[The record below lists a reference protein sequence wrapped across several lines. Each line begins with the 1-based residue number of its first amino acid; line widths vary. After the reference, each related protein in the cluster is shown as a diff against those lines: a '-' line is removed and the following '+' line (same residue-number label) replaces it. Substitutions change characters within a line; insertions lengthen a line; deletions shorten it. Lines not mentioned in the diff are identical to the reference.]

1 LIEAGSKMQPADSYS
16 TIVAEQVRCAEAM
29 LEALATEARAL
40 GTGKADE
47 LAAASAAKAKL
58 VEQLEA
64 LESQRRELL
73 GSVPIDSST
82 PLVARLFAIISECR
96 KQNER
101 NGALLN
107 ARADN
112 VRVALKALRG
122 SEPDLYNPSGRAPAR
137 AGARRLGTA

>member
-1 LIEAGSKMQPADSYS
+1 METDRSMESAEGYAA
-16 TIVAEQVRCAEAM
+16 IVAEQVRCAEAL
-29 LEALATEARAL
+29 LETLAEEARAL
-40 GTGKADE
+40 GKGKAE
-47 LAAASAAKAKL
+47 EIAAASAEKAKL

-64 LESQRRELL
+64 LETQRRELL

-82 PLVARLFAIISECR
+82 KLIARLYAIIAECR
-96 KQNER
+96 KLNER

-112 VRVALKALRG
+112 VRVALNALRG
-122 SEPDLYNPSGRAPAR
+122 SEPDLYSPSGRAPGR

>member
-1 LIEAGSKMQPADSYS
+1 MEPTAGYS

-29 LEALATEARAL
+29 LDALAEETRAL
-40 GTGKADE
+40 GAGKADD
-47 LAAASAAKAKL
+47 LAAASTAKAKL
-58 VEQLEA
+58 VETLEA
-64 LESQRRELL
+64 LESERRKLRE
-73 GSVPIDSST
+73 SVPDDASAQQ
-82 PLVARLFAIISECR
+82 VARLHALIAECK

-122 SEPDLYNPSGRAPAR
+122 SEPELYSPSGRAPAR
-137 AGARRLGTA
+137 PGARPLGTA